1 MYEQIYN
8 LTSIF
13 FKSLKGN
20 LMYEFLISKFTDKET
35 EIENIIQAVVQGI
48 SVDDKRLFTIDDK
61 KELLRNSVVN
71 DNKYQCAICKKW
83 FYSEELEV
91 DHIEPWSKGGRT
103 VLSNAQLLCKPC
115 NKKKGNLF

>member
-1 MYEQIYN
+1 M
-8 LTSIF
+8 
-13 FKSLKGN
+13 KSN
-20 LMYEFLISKFTDKET
+20 DSKFTDKET